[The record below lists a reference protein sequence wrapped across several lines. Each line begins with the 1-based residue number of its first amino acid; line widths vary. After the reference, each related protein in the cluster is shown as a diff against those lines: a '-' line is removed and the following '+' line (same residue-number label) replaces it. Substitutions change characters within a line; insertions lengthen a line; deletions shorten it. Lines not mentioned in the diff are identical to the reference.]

1 VVAGVALGNTGVDL
15 VDAGTVGVAIA
26 GAFGI
31 LMLNADGSYSYVRT
45 GGAGTDTFTYTL
57 RDGDGSLSSTTLT
70 IAIGDSV
77 PTNVVVPPAG
87 GADTQVF
94 EAGLP
99 ARGGESGGSHAGGPA
114 FPTTTQ
120 TGTITFT
127 SPRVCFARRPS
138 VEFPMM
144 LSNRFSLSV
153 ETRPAG
159 AARAAFNENS
169 ERADKKYL

>member
-1 VVAGVALGNTGVDL
+1 MHGRHLRNQHATYYVATPLHNPL
-15 VDAGTVGVAIA
+15 K
-26 GAFGI
+26 
-31 LMLNADGSYSYVRT
+31 
-45 GGAGTDTFTYTL
+45 L
-57 RDGDGSLSSTTLT
+57 RIDPCLSSTTLT

-99 ARGGESGGSHAGGPA
+99 ARGGESGGSHAGDPA

-138 VEFPMM
+138 VEFPMT